1 MKWLFSCSAAD
12 RTVIYEPI
20 SLLTTWS
27 KVCIQ
32 SHLFNRFD
40 IGCLRLE
47 SINTV
52 QLSSLNFALTPF
64 TDAELHADVS
74 PISSWQSAI
83 READT
88 HFPCSYSTV
97 CSCWIS
103 SKPFIY
109 WGFLTVSS
117 SWLPALLCDSGRLN
131 SWPAAP
137 PEGSHRNERN
147 RCVLAKVAP
156 SKEPGPE
163 AWHSATFVTFD

>member
-1 MKWLFSCSAAD
+1 MKWVFLFSAAD
-12 RTVIYEPI
+12 IINEPI
-20 SLLTTWS
+20 SLLTTWP
-27 KVCIQ
+27 KRCVQ
-32 SHLFNRFD
+32 SGLLNRFD
-40 IGCLRLE
+40 VGCLHLE

-52 QLSSLNFALTPF
+52 QFSNVNFAMTPF

-117 SWLPALLCDSGRLN
+117 SWLLAVLCDSGRLN
-131 SWPAAP
+131 SWPAAS

-156 SKEPGPE
+156 SKAARPE
-163 AWHSATFVTFD
+163 AWRSATFVTFD